1 MDKINNSRDHNAE
14 KKQSG
19 RRNHSIG
26 RNTTKWYKRK
36 WSDQGITEI
45 RWPNLGR

>member
-1 MDKINNSRDHNAE
+1 MNKMNNGRGHNAE

-19 RRNHSIG
+19 RRNYSIR
-26 RNTTKWYKRK
+26 RNITKQYKRK
-36 WSDQGITEI
+36 QSDQEITKR